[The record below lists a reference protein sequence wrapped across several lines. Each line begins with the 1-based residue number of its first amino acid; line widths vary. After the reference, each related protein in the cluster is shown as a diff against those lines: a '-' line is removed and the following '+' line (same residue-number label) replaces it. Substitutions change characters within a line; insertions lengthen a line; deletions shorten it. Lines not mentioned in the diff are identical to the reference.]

1 MSDGAWRALIAQT
14 ADGRGEPGRT
24 FHLDL
29 SAQPTEVRHA
39 RTFLRA
45 RLARYPQ
52 LPLDVVLLLASELV
66 TNAMLHGRSRILLD
80 VCVFPGAVPAQGGA
94 RPGAGATV
102 LVAVTDA
109 SPTVPRQQRR
119 SRSQEGGR
127 GLQIVRELAN
137 EWGWLLLDDAPG
149 KIVWFR
155 LGAGA
160 VEGPTRRR
168 RNPARGGEAG
178 VG

>member
-14 ADGRGEPGRT
+14 ADGQGEPGRT

-29 SAQPTEVRHA
+29 GAQPTEVRHA

-45 RLARYPQ
+45 RLAPYPQ
-52 LPLDVVLLLASELV
+52 LPLDMVLLLASELI
-66 TNAMLHGRSRILLD
+66 TNAMLHGRSRIALD
-80 VCVFPGAVPAQGGA
+80 FCVFGRTVPAQGA
-94 RPGAGATV
+94 ALPDAGATV
-102 LVAVTDA
+102 LVAVTDE
-109 SPTVPRQQRR
+109 SPNVPRQQRR

-127 GLQIVRELAN
+127 GLQIVRELAD
-137 EWGWLLLDDAPG
+137 EWGWLPLEDAPG

-155 LGAGA
+155 LRTGSVKGS
-160 VEGPTRRR
+160 TRRK

-178 VG
+178 AG